1 MGQVSGP
8 PPERWYR
15 GNGGLAPLRPVPLP
29 HLVGLGDD
37 AGPGGA
43 RNPLPACP
51 GYHDRDGRGLA
62 AGARVGRRGGKDT
75 TPAGGGRMA
84 APPVGGGPAP
94 AWGRGPRIAVG
105 PIRRTDDRTSG

>member
-37 AGPGGA
+37 PGPGGA
-43 RNPLPACP
+43 RNPLPARP
-51 GYHDRDGRGLA
+51 GYNDRDGRGLA
-62 AGARVGRRGGKDT
+62 TGGRVGWCGGND
-75 TPAGGGRMA
+75 RA
-84 APPVGGGPAP
+84 AVEGPRVATRPPRGGPAAGP
-94 AWGRGPRIAVG
+94 SRG
-105 PIRRTDDRTSG
+105 